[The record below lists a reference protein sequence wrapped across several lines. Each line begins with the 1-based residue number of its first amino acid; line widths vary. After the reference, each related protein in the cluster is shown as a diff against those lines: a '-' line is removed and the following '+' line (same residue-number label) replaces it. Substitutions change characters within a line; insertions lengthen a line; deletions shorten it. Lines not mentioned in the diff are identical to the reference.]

1 MKRETISSL
10 CAALGMVILI
20 LDSKTALRGTAEGVE
35 LCVKSLIPSL
45 FPFFVCSSCLT
56 SGLSGKSVP
65 MLRWIGKLYRIPKG
79 SESVLA
85 VGILGG
91 YPVGAQSVF
100 QAYRQGAISRKTAER
115 MIAFCNNAGPSFI
128 FGIAAPFF
136 SQPYIGWI
144 LWLLQLVS
152 TLIVAW
158 IIPCESL
165 SLGVVSKEGNAISPV
180 LEKSLRAMAL
190 VCGWVIL
197 FRLILSFL
205 NRWVLWLLPSGI
217 QVLAA
222 GLLELA
228 NGCLLLREVQSEGLR
243 FIIASAM
250 LSFGGFCVCFQTR
263 SVTGDLS
270 MGSYF
275 PGKCLQSIICV
286 LLSMGSQFLFPAQE
300 RYYLPAPLPGVI
312 VLFMGIF
319 IASFRIRKK
328 RGSNPAMVGV

>member
-1 MKRETISSL
+1 MKRGMISSL

-35 LCVKSLIPSL
+35 LCIKSLIPSL

-56 SGLSGKSVP
+56 SGLSGKSFP

-136 SQPYIGWI
+136 SHPYIGWI
-144 LWLLQLVS
+144 LWLIQLVS
-152 TLIVAW
+152 GLMVAW

-165 SLGVVSKEGNAISPV
+165 SLGVISKEDSAFSSV
-180 LEKSLRAMAL
+180 LERSLRAMAL

-205 NRWVLWLLPSGI
+205 GRWVLWLFPSGI

-228 NGCLLLREVQSEGLR
+228 NGCLLLGEVKTEGLR
-243 FIIASAM
+243 FILASAM

-270 MGSYF
+270 LGSYF
-275 PGKCLQSIICV
+275 PGKCLQCIICV
-286 LLSMGSQFLFPAQE
+286 LLSMGAQFLFPPQA
-300 RYYLPAPLPGVI
+300 RYAVPAPFFGGLAL
-312 VLFMGIF
+312 VLTVF

-328 RGSNPAMVGV
+328 RGSNPAVIGV